1 MPENKKKHRK
11 LRERIVINDLT
22 EFEEWAIAVIPI
34 LAMVLLIIGAWWILL
49 T

>member
-22 EFEEWAIAVIPI
+22 EFEEWAVAVIPI
-34 LAMVLLIIGAWWILL
+34 LMMIALILGAFWIL
-49 T
+49 

>member
-22 EFEEWAIAVIPI
+22 EFEEWILAVIPI
-34 LAMVLLIIGAWWILL
+34 LMMIALVFGAYLIIWW
-49 T
+49 